1 MSNLSMLFTEPYEKL
16 LVSFPERAL
25 VYENVSF
32 SFYGIPERIRT
43 VEFTSLSG
51 IHNSFTSSSP
61 IFELRGLRMV
71 NCPECGKPLKRD
83 TCKAKY
89 FCENDACSVI
99 FVCHPDKQSII
110 KIAYKAKARSFES
123 EQIAAK

>member
-1 MSNLSMLFTEPYEKL
+1 LWFKVELQEIARKKATSVSTLRIFHFREPL
-16 LVSFPERAL
+16 
-25 VYENVSF
+25 
-32 SFYGIPERIRT
+32 ERIRT

-51 IHNSFTSSSP
+51 IHNSFTSSPP
-61 IFELRGLRMV
+61 ILELRGLRMV

-99 FVCHPDKQSII
+99 FVRHPDRQSII

-123 EQIAAK
+123 EQIAAT